1 MRRRSGRELKSKP
14 KQRAFTGGYA
24 TKNGVMLRGLS
35 QKLLSY
41 RKLHALAGQVQLIFT
56 SPPFPLQRKKK
67 YGNLQGAAYLD
78 WLASFAP
85 LFKKLLKP
93 NGSLVVEVGNAWEPG
108 KPVMSTLPIRALLA
122 LVDQGKFNLCQQ
134 FVSHNPARL
143 PGPAQWVNIERIRVK
158 DSFTH
163 VWWMSPSGRPSA
175 NNKRVLVSYS
185 EAMRKLLRTH
195 KYNKGLRPSGH
206 RIGAESFFKNNKGAI
221 PSSVITASNTSS
233 ADAYHRYCR
242 DQELPLHPARMPDA
256 LADFFISFLTKPGD
270 LVLDPFGGSNTTG
283 ASAERLGRRWISI
296 EPTKDYI
303 SSSKGRFEDT
313 ESLTDAKLKRVL
325 TKTAKKKAPKRKARS
340 ASKRLKGP
348 SPRKRSVTRKR

>member
-1 MRRRSGRELKSKP
+1 
-14 KQRAFTGGYA
+14 
-24 TKNGVMLRGLS
+24 MLRGLS
-35 QKLLSY
+35 EKLLKHK
-41 RKLHALAGQVQLIFT
+41 KLEPLAGQVQLIFT

-67 YGNLQGAAYLD
+67 YGNLQGAAYLG

-108 KPVMSTLPIRALLA
+108 QPVMSTLPLRALLA
-122 LVDQGKFNLCQQ
+122 LLEKGEFNLCQQ

-163 VWWMSPSGRPSA
+163 VWWMSPSKRPAAS
-175 NNKRVLVSYS
+175 NKRVLVAYS
-185 EAMRKLLRTH
+185 EAMRKLLRTR

-206 RIGAESFFKNNKGAI
+206 RIGAESFFTNNHGAI
-221 PSSVITASNTSS
+221 PSSVITASNTTS
-233 ADAYHRYCR
+233 ADAYHRHCR
-242 DQELPLHPARMPDA
+242 EKSLGLHPARMPDA

-296 EPTKDYI
+296 EPTNDYI
-303 SSSKGRFEDT
+303 RSSKGRFGDT
-313 ESLTDAKLKRVL
+313 ELLSDARVKQLLVKRKVRKVAKRR
-325 TKTAKKKAPKRKARS
+325 KTAKNQAR
-340 ASKRLKGP
+340 RQ
-348 SPRKRSVTRKR
+348 RSI